1 MGREV
6 KDTALAHSVR
16 GNPRVASDSTKRFVL
31 DPVVAA
37 ATAGDELAFSELVHR
52 HGRELRAHCYRM
64 LGSYEDAEDLT
75 QETFLRA
82 WRGRE
87 SFRGHSSF
95 RAWLYRI
102 ATNVC
107 LTALERRSGRQETAR
122 REETASSQ
130 SSDRQFEGVATT
142 DAGPDDEVVSKETIE
157 LALRVAARCLPPRQ
171 RSVVYLR
178 DVLDWSAKD
187 TAELLE
193 TSLASVTSAH
203 QRART
208 TLRRH
213 LPERR
218 LEWPWRAPSEGPRLS
233 EPRWLGGRHG

>member
-1 MGREV
+1 VRSDV
-6 KDTALAHSVR
+6 KNSALAHSLR
-16 GNPRVASDSTKRFVL
+16 GNPRGASDHTKWFVP

-37 ATAGDELAFSELVHR
+37 GTAGDESAFSELVHR
-52 HGRELRAHCYRM
+52 YGRELRAHCYRM

-82 WRGRE
+82 WRNRE

-95 RAWLYRI
+95 RTWLYRI
-102 ATNVC
+102 ATNAC
-107 LTALERRSGRQETAR
+107 LTALERRSHRQEKVP
-122 REETASSQ
+122 REETASSRPPDHQ
-130 SSDRQFEGVATT
+130 LEGIPTT

-157 LALRVAARCLPPRQ
+157 LALRVALRYLPPRQ
-171 RSVVYLR
+171 RAVVYLR
-178 DVLDWSAKD
+178 DVLDWSARD

-218 LEWPWRAPSEGPRLS
+218 LEWTTWRAPSEEMRL
-233 EPRWLGGRHG
+233 LGGRYG